1 MGGIPALGAPYRI
14 GIPLMPSTRIPPQ
27 GPKGVEGVPLE
38 VLYHPF
44 LPEIDLQNTE
54 WSAWIGRGE
63 RE

>member
-1 MGGIPALGAPYRI
+1 
-14 GIPLMPSTRIPPQ
+14 MPSTRIPPQ